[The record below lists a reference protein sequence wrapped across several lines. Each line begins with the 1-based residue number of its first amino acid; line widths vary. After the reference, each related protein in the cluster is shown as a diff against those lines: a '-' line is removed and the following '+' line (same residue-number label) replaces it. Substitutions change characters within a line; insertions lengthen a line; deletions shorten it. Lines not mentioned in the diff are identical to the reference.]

1 MIKANKILWLANL
14 FFIGCMFFCPNANSQ
29 QPGKKKNILFSQ
41 LNSDEGLSDNYIYDM
56 CTDKN
61 GNLWVATGD
70 GLNMFNG
77 KKVTRFFKQEYP
89 QLRSDNYR
97 EILCDEN
104 NRIWIM
110 SFTGDVTLIDENR
123 RFHHLSPYLKE
134 KSLRIRWIL
143 HTKNQG
149 IMLLMDDGIY
159 SFAAGNR
166 ILTQDSLSINSFS
179 KIEVAGLDTMQ
190 AKGFLQIDHYDDNS
204 YIITKDYGFYRVD
217 FKEKTIGKKYAIP
230 KLDMFPK
237 WGPQDMLAYDYSKSK
252 LISINLA
259 NEEITY
265 PLDGI
270 VDQFGQPLTEQVVNT
285 KKINDEEVLL
295 ATFKD
300 GLYIFNIKT
309 KKLYHYKHDAA
320 DPTSIANNRPN
331 IITTDSTGWV
341 FVGATPNGVSYFK
354 TNAVIGQ
361 QTVFKDKKGN
371 GYDGFINNLTSKD
384 DDTYYLGVDDNL
396 LEWKRSTNTTNFIDL
411 GATIGKSSL
420 NNEVVVRLCFDN
432 SNRLWVATAT
442 PNIFV
447 LDDNKKLVK
456 HLTNDTR
463 IANCIPGGSIWDMK
477 LQPDGFVWVCSSH
490 GMYRINPNNFQV
502 DRFKQHPLSAI
513 RSSSCSF
520 SFFSDSDNVWIGVYS
535 KGLWHYQFST
545 QKLTNFNTSNSA
557 LTSNDIFCINKDDF
571 GNLYAGGP
579 TGLFI
584 LLTNGKAKTITDKDG
599 LLSNRVEILMLDK
612 KNRMWMGNDVALS
625 CLDIKDTSLR
635 VFDERYGLSV
645 QGFRIGSYFQNL
657 EGEMFW
663 GTEKG
668 LQYFYPDEL
677 YNYKPELKVS
687 INRIETRDIISN
699 LTQSNVYH
707 LSATDN
713 YVTFY
718 FNAIEYLT
726 QLKTFY
732 EYKLEGVDQ
741 NWIKVINEDFVRY
754 NSLRPGEYVF
764 RLRAS
769 NDNKTWKDSEN
780 EVTVIIASPFY
791 ATWWFKALSLVI
803 GLIIIWW
810 VLKYFARK
818 QLKQREELE
827 TEVVINYFAS
837 QINRHQKTDDMLWDI
852 AKNCISRLNFEDC
865 VIYLIDEERNVLLQ
879 KAAYGPKM
887 ERDFTI
893 YQPIEIPIGKGIV
906 GTVAQTG
913 RPELIGN
920 TEIDKRYIADD
931 ARRLSELAVP
941 LIVDN
946 KVIGVIDSEHSQKNF
961 FKQKHLNILNT
972 VAVLCATQIQRVR
985 AEEEKQQ
992 AKIETL
998 ENKQKMA
1005 ESRLQ
1010 SLRLQMNPHFLFNAL
1025 NSIQQMILANEEM
1038 VATRYLSKFS
1048 KLLRTILVHSDK
1060 EFVSLKEELEIL
1072 NLYIDLESIRFK
1084 DSFKYNIEC
1093 DEEIDTDEIKLPTLL
1108 IQPFVENAI
1117 WHGLMHKEGERF
1129 LQVKFSEQ
1137 HDCIHCVIEDNGIGR
1152 ERSREAKLATG
1163 QGKKHTSKGIEVS
1176 IERLKAMSNGNGRV
1190 GSLQIFDLTDK
1201 NGNAIGTR
1209 VEIIFPAQ
1217 NN

>member
-1 MIKANKILWLANL
+1 MISANKILRLATI
-14 FFIGCMFFCPNANSQ
+14 FFTGCALISLQLCAQ
-29 QPGKKKNILFSQ
+29 QTGKRKNILFNQ
-41 LNSDEGLSDNYIYDM
+41 LNSDQGLSDNYIYDM

-89 QLRSDNYR
+89 QLRSDDYR
-97 EILCDEN
+97 EVLCDEHN
-104 NRIWIM
+104 QVWVM
-110 SFTGDVTLIDENR
+110 SSAGDVTLIDDNR
-123 RFHHLSPYLKE
+123 RFHRVSFYQKE
-134 KSLRIRWIL
+134 KPVRIRWVL
-143 HTKNQG
+143 YTKNQG
-149 IMLLMDDGIY
+149 VMLLTSDGVY
-159 SFAAGNR
+159 SYVAGEK
-166 ILTQDSLSINSFS
+166 ILSSDSIMINSFS
-179 KIEVAGLDTMQ
+179 KIEVAGLDTMVT
-190 AKGFLQIDHYDDNS
+190 KGFLQIDHYDDNS

-217 FKEKTIGKKYAIP
+217 FKEKTIGKKYSIP

-237 WGPQDMLAYDYSKSK
+237 WGPNDMLAYDYKTSK
-252 LISINLA
+252 LISVNL
-259 NEEITY
+259 ITETIAY
-265 PLDGI
+265 PLEGI
-270 VDQFGQPLTEQVVNT
+270 KDQFDQPLTERVVNT
-285 KKINDEEVLL
+285 KKVNNEEVLL
-295 ATFKD
+295 ATLKE
-300 GLYIFNIKT
+300 GLYIFNSKT
-309 KKLYHYKHDAA
+309 KELYHYKHDAA
-320 DPTSIANNRPN
+320 DATSIANNRPN

-384 DDTYYLGVDDNL
+384 DDVYYLGVDNNL

-411 GATIGKSSL
+411 GTAIGKSTL
-420 NNEVVVRLCFDN
+420 NQEAIGRLCFDH
-432 SNRLWVATAT
+432 SNRLWVSTAV
-442 PNIFV
+442 PGIFI
-447 LDDNKKLVK
+447 LDENKKMVK
-456 HLTNDTR
+456 YLTSDTNV
-463 IANCIPGGSIWDMK
+463 INCIPGGSIWDMK

-490 GMYRINPNNFQV
+490 GIYRINTNNFQV

-513 RSSSCSF
+513 RSSNCSF
-520 SFFSDSDNVWIGVYS
+520 SFFSDPDNVWIGVYS

-545 QKLTNFNTSNSA
+545 QKLTNYNVSNSS
-557 LTSNDIFCINKDDF
+557 LPSNDIFSINKDDF
-571 GNLYAGGP
+571 GNLYVGGP
-579 TGLFI
+579 RGLFI
-584 LLTNGKAKTITDKDG
+584 LLTNGKTKIITDKDG
-599 LLSNRVEILMLDK
+599 LLSSRVEILMLDK

-635 VFDERYGLSV
+635 VFDEQYGLSV
-645 QGFRIGSYFQNL
+645 QGFRIGSYFQNK
-657 EGEMFW
+657 EDEMFW

-677 YNYKPELKVS
+677 YNYKPELKVN
-687 INRIETRDIISN
+687 INRIETRDILTN
-699 LTQSNVYH
+699 LTQSNIYH
-707 LSATDN
+707 LAATDN

-718 FNAIEYLT
+718 FSAIEYLT

-732 EYKLEGVDQ
+732 EYKLEGVDE
-741 NWIKVINEDFVRY
+741 NWVKVINEDFVRY
-754 NSLRPGEYVF
+754 SSLRPGKYIFKV
-764 RLRAS
+764 RAS
-769 NDNKTWKDSEN
+769 NDNKIWKDSEN
-780 EVTVIIASPFY
+780 EVTIIIASPFY
-791 ATWWFKALSLVI
+791 ATWWFKTLSLVI
-803 GLIIIWW
+803 GLIIIWY
-810 VLKYFARK
+810 VLKYFTRK

-837 QINRHQKTDDMLWDI
+837 QINKHQKTDNMLWDI
-852 AKNCISRLNFEDC
+852 AKNCISKLNFEDC
-865 VIYLIDEERNVLLQ
+865 VIYLIDEERNVLMQ

-893 YQPIEIPIGKGIV
+893 YQPIEIPVGKGIV
-906 GTVAQTG
+906 GTVAETG
-913 RPELIGN
+913 KPELIGN
-920 TEIDKRYIADD
+920 TELDKRYIADD
-931 ARRLSELAVP
+931 ARRFSELAIP
-941 LIVDN
+941 LIIDN
-946 KVIGVIDSEHSQKNF
+946 KIIGVIDSEHSQKNF

-972 VAVLCATQIQRVR
+972 VAVLCATQIQRVK

-998 ENKQKMA
+998 ENKQKMT

-1060 EFVSLKEELEIL
+1060 EFVTLKEELEIL

-1084 DSFKYNIEC
+1084 DSFKYSIEC
-1093 DEEIDTDEIKLPTLL
+1093 DEEIDADEIKLPTLL
-1108 IQPFVENAI
+1108 IQPFVENAV
-1117 WHGLMHKEGERF
+1117 WHGLMHKEGDRF
-1129 LQVKFSEQ
+1129 LQVNFSEH
-1137 HDCIHCVIEDNGIGR
+1137 HDCIRCVVEDNGIGR
-1152 ERSREAKLATG
+1152 ERSGEAKLATG

-1176 IERLKAMSNGNGRV
+1176 MERLKAMSNGNGKE
-1190 GSLQIFDLTDK
+1190 GSLQIFDLKDK

-1209 VEIIFPAQ
+1209 VEIIFPCQ